1 MGATLLRLL
10 DRGDTLAPSCVN
22 LADFEAGLCQCELL
36 KAEAVLGQLRFLV
49 TTPEAAQRAGRYQA
63 GWARQRRRVETRTPS
78 LPEPP
83 GPMAPCS

>member
-22 LADFEAGLCQCELL
+22 LADFEAGLCQ
-36 KAEAVLGQLRFLV
+36 
-49 TTPEAAQRAGRYQA
+49 A